1 MRKELHRKTHTM
13 KAMLVC
19 IVYFLV
25 SASQVVSQNYPVQ
38 VTCQVVPPVGVSLA
52 ELQSPLSPVIQASA
66 VLTDLNRP
74 SFDVRLR
81 LTIEGQGIVLRTRNE
96 AVLPPIRLLSG
107 EVKLLD
113 FGTIKPY
120 LDVNNLD
127 IEGISRTQ
135 FIKSGMRLP
144 EGPYN
149 FCIEALDYHRITSLP
164 VSNTAC
170 APTLL
175 QEYEPPL
182 LFPPDLSNQI
192 LFDNQ
197 PPAFQQAVF
206 TWQPQ
211 HIGIFPVEYELRIY
225 RRQPGMQQLPQG
237 VIMQETPP
245 YIRIK
250 TAATSYALSPTDPP
264 LLLDETY
271 FAEVQISP
279 VNYPAIFKNRGKSAM
294 VEFIV
299 APDESQICVGPQDYR
314 GHSLTEGIS
323 LQWKMANYCDRYV
336 TEWLDEKDN
345 TYHYQTLRLGTNAA
359 LVDTVREVYSGRNYV
374 LRTGCM
380 CGSDTVY
387 SDTIRIDFR
396 RPAVQ
401 IPEFE
406 CGSDKGMP
414 EPITTLLPVLMEGDT
429 VIASDMRV
437 IIRKAVGSNGIFSG
451 KGHVEVP
458 YFKYARV
465 NVVFKDITINDEHR
479 MVAGEMHIIGVGQNI
494 LDDDI
499 VDGLNDIQ
507 DGLSGMSD
515 GLGGA
520 IGNLDSINKMRDIL
534 GDNIP
539 PWLIDS
545 IQIIQDLIANT
556 SDDGLK
562 EKLQKL
568 LDELNQQK
576 RDWELMYINLV
587 IACLE
592 NIQDENKE
600 DSLTIVSSYN
610 TTAKEMKKIAFD
622 PMEMPPLP
630 DTISFNYTI
639 EVIEYTLEEYAAID
653 PDVGGQMIAFSKEKA
668 RLSQMIMVDKL
679 LKEYN
684 SEKGSSEVILLVA
697 LFASLGDDIIPKM
710 KNEFESRGWDMEKI
724 TNDKGIIITLCTGY
738 VSEAVNTVYWH
749 LN

>member
-1 MRKELHRKTHTM
+1 M
-13 KAMLVC
+13 
-19 IVYFLV
+19 
-25 SASQVVSQNYPVQ
+25 
-38 VTCQVVPPVGVSLA
+38 
-52 ELQSPLSPVIQASA
+52 
-66 VLTDLNRP
+66 
-74 SFDVRLR
+74 
-81 LTIEGQGIVLRTRNE
+81 
-96 AVLPPIRLLSG
+96 
-107 EVKLLD
+107 
-113 FGTIKPY
+113 
-120 LDVNNLD
+120 
-127 IEGISRTQ
+127 
-135 FIKSGMRLP
+135 
-144 EGPYN
+144 
-149 FCIEALDYHRITSLP
+149 
-164 VSNTAC
+164 
-170 APTLL
+170 
-175 QEYEPPL
+175 
-182 LFPPDLSNQI
+182 
-192 LFDNQ
+192 
-197 PPAFQQAVF
+197 
-206 TWQPQ
+206 
-211 HIGIFPVEYELRIY
+211 
-225 RRQPGMQQLPQG
+225 
-237 VIMQETPP
+237 
-245 YIRIK
+245 
-250 TAATSYALSPTDPP
+250 
-264 LLLDETY
+264 
-271 FAEVQISP
+271 
-279 VNYPAIFKNRGKSAM
+279 
-294 VEFIV
+294 
-299 APDESQICVGPQDYR
+299 APDEHQICVGPQAYK
-314 GHSLTEGIS
+314 GHSLTEGIA
-323 LQWKMANYCDRYV
+323 LQWKMATYCDRYV
-336 TEWLDEKDN
+336 TERLDEKDN
-345 TYHYQTLRLGTNAA
+345 TYRYQTFQTGINAA
-359 LVDTVREVYSGRNYV
+359 LVDTVREVYSGRSYV

-380 CGSDTVY
+380 CGSDTMY
-387 SDTIRIDFR
+387 SDTIHIDFR

-465 NVVFKDITINDEHR
+465 NAVFKDITINDEHR
-479 MVAGEMHIIGVGQNI
+479 MISGEMHIIGVGQNI

-507 DGLSGMSD
+507 DGLSGISD
-515 GLGGA
+515 GLGGV

-562 EKLQKL
+562 EKLQNL

-610 TTAKEMKKIAFD
+610 TTAKEMNKIAFD

>member
-1 MRKELHRKTHTM
+1 
-13 KAMLVC
+13 
-19 IVYFLV
+19 
-25 SASQVVSQNYPVQ
+25 
-38 VTCQVVPPVGVSLA
+38 
-52 ELQSPLSPVIQASA
+52 
-66 VLTDLNRP
+66 
-74 SFDVRLR
+74 
-81 LTIEGQGIVLRTRNE
+81 
-96 AVLPPIRLLSG
+96 LPAIRLLSG
-107 EVKLLD
+107 EVKVLD
-113 FGTIKPY
+113 PGTIKPY
-120 LDVNNLD
+120 FDVNNLD
-127 IEGISRTQ
+127 IDGISKEQ
-135 FIKSGMRLP
+135 FIKAGMRLP

-149 FCIEALDYHRITSLP
+149 FCIEAMDYHRITSLP
-164 VSNTAC
+164 VSNTSC
-170 APTLL
+170 SPVLL
-175 QEYEPPL
+175 QEYEPPV

-225 RRQPGMQQLPQG
+225 RQRPGMQQLPQG

-250 TAATSYALSPTDPP
+250 TATTNYILRPTDPP

-271 FAEVQISP
+271 FAEVQIYP
-279 VNYPAIFKNRGKSAM
+279 VGYPAIFKNRGKSAFI
-294 VEFIV
+294 EFKV
-299 APDESQICVGPQDYR
+299 APDEHQICVGPQAYK
-314 GHSLTEGIS
+314 GHSLTEGIA
-323 LQWKMANYCDRYV
+323 LQWKMATYCDRYV
-336 TEWLDEKDN
+336 TERLDEKDN
-345 TYHYQTLRLGTNAA
+345 TYRYQTFQTGINAA
-359 LVDTVREVYSGRNYV
+359 LVDTVREVYSGRSYV

-380 CGSDTVY
+380 CGSDTMY
-387 SDTIRIDFR
+387 SDTIHIDFR

-465 NVVFKDITINDEHR
+465 NAVFKDITINDEHR
-479 MVAGEMHIIGVGQNI
+479 MISGEMHIIGVGQNI

-507 DGLSGMSD
+507 DGLSGISD
-515 GLGGA
+515 GLGGV

-562 EKLQKL
+562 EKLQNL

-610 TTAKEMKKIAFD
+610 TTAKEMNKIAFD

-724 TNDKGIIITLCTGY
+724 TNDKEIIITLCTGY